1 MNKVYVKFNAANQF
15 DGFHL
20 LFQDDA
26 LPENAFIID
35 GDQHDEY
42 LNALNSQ
49 LKNIILV
56 DGEIQIVD
64 KYTPEELEAKQALEA
79 KQREMSQA
87 KTLLNQSIKLES
99 GVYQRRMS
107 ETEQMEFIRWQDAL
121 LEFINGEREEIP
133 PTPEFINILL
143 GA

>member
-64 KYTPEELEAKQALEA
+64 KYTPEELAARQAIEVAQALRNQANRMLIQTDRFEHDVY
-79 KQREMSQA
+79 QA
-87 KTLLNQSIKLES
+87 KMQGNEPDEFDVWRIELLD
-99 GVYQRRMS
+99 V
-107 ETEQMEFIRWQDAL
+107 AL
-121 LEFINGEREEIP
+121 GDGSVMP
-133 PTPEFINILL
+133 TTPEFMQKFLEL
-143 GA
+143 